1 VINCSNNV
9 ATLLSQN
16 IVEYEETSASNQH
29 KWRCIKE
36 HGNWPED
43 GCFHWMEDGLSPTD
57 TKWLPHSTDLPE
69 FINIDPIT
77 FHALRLNMAISLLSK
92 ASAASPTWTQEYR
105 GYLSMRLQRKL
116 HNNTLKVTV
125 LSVQVKQKQTQWE
138 WVQSEP
144 YECHSQ
150 SIRPSPPSWMAVI
163 SCHDSPH
170 QPMKL
175 WQLVRISFISF

>member
-1 VINCSNNV
+1 MKMQKGTWKLTTWRWLFPLNGGRPVTNWYKM
-9 ATLLSQN
+9 APTLHR
-16 IVEYEETSASNQH
+16 SA
-29 KWRCIKE
+29 WI
-36 HGNWPED
+36 
-43 GCFHWMEDGLSPTD
+43 
-57 TKWLPHSTDLPE
+57 
-69 FINIDPIT
+69 INIDPIT
-77 FHALRLNMAISLLSK
+77 SHALRLNMAISLLSK

-170 QPMKL
+170 RPMKS